1 MQPSH
6 FGIVKLLKITA
17 PYNMYLTNMDDC
29 DDGSDD
35 DIVRNIDRSNDR
47 VMVIMTME
55 VLMVLMLTDMTD
67 KDSDTVAMM
76 FVISV
81 MAIRMMVGGVK

>member
-1 MQPSH
+1 M
-6 FGIVKLLKITA
+6 K
-17 PYNMYLTNMDDC
+17 MDDC

-35 DIVRNIDRSNDR
+35 DIVRKTDRSNDR

-55 VLMVLMLTDMTD
+55 VLMVLTLIDT
-67 KDSDTVAMM
+67 DSDTVAMM

-81 MAIRMMVGGVK
+81 MARRMMVGGVDEEDDTDHDDDYNYV